1 MEEEKYIEGQTD
13 EPGSPDE
20 INIQPRQKGF
30 WGGVLSALAV
40 VFEFVKTT
48 LTIII
53 LAGIIRLFIIQPFIV
68 DGQSMEPNF
77 HDKNYLITEKVSY
90 KIAAPVRGDVIIFN
104 PPDAPNVNYIKRV
117 IGLPGETVEVK
128 NNDVYI
134 NGSKLIE
141 PYLVTGTRNQTFD
154 GKPLRRVLKDSE
166 YFVMGDNRG
175 HSRDS
180 REIGPVPKENIISKT
195 WLILYPFD
203 NLSIVKHYKFVESG
217 LQSQ

>member
-1 MEEEKYIEGQTD
+1 MEEEKYNDQQDKEV
-13 EPGSPDE
+13 GSPDSILISE
-20 INIQPRQKGF
+20 PKKGF
-30 WGGVLSALAV
+30 WVGVLSTLAV

-90 KIAAPVRGDVIIFN
+90 RISVPERGDVVIFN

-117 IGLPGETVEVK
+117 IGLSGETVEIKDNSIFV
-128 NNDVYI
+128 
-134 NGSKLIE
+134 NGSKLVE
-141 PYLVTGTRNQTFD
+141 PYLATGTRNQTLD
-154 GKPLRRVLKDSE
+154 AKPLKVTLKTDQ
-166 YFVMGDNRG
+166 YFVMGDNRD

-180 REIGPVPKENIISKT
+180 REIGPVPKQNIISKT
-195 WLILYPFD
+195 WLILYPFKD
-203 NLSIVKHYKFVESG
+203 LSIVKHYRFVGGTLETK
-217 LQSQ
+217 